1 MKSKPSR
8 IAASAAATAL
18 MLGLFAGNGAWAQ
31 ASAPAA
37 ARPAQAAKPAAKA
50 KPKAVPAPLL
60 IEARAMDMIKA
71 TSARLAAAR
80 SMSFT
85 AIVNVEFPSRLGPPL
100 AYAVRY
106 DVSMQRPDKLK
117 IVQSGAGP
125 ASEFYYDG
133 KAILAYAPAEDLVAV
148 ADAPPTVE
156 GALKTAYDVAG
167 TYFPFTDLLV
177 ADPNAAL
184 AAEVIHA
191 FYIGPS
197 NAVGG
202 VPTEAIAWA
211 SKDVF
216 LQMWIGTDDKLPR
229 RIRAMFANDP
239 LKLRHD
245 MELSNWKL
253 DGVQAADLAAAPK
266 VQAAKRI
273 AFAKPEA
280 APRPAVGAL
289 KQAAKAASAPAKP

>member
-1 MKSKPSR
+1 MKSNHSR
-8 IAASAAATAL
+8 IATAAAATAL

-37 ARPAQAAKPAAKA
+37 KPAQAAKPSAKA
-50 KPKAVPAPLL
+50 KPKTAPAPLL

-71 TSARLAAAR
+71 TSARLAAAK

-148 ADAPPTVE
+148 ADAPPTID
-156 GALKTAYDVAG
+156 GALKTTYDVAG

-184 AAEVIHA
+184 AADVIHA

-216 LQMWIGTDDKLPR
+216 LQMWIGSEDKLPR

-280 APRPAVGAL
+280 APRPAVSAL
-289 KQAAKAASAPAKP
+289 KPAAKPATAPAKP